1 MPAVNVNHILQLL
14 LGLALLN
21 VWAVRR
27 DRSTAY
33 RGGVA
38 TSLREEF
45 DAYGLPSA
53 AFYIVGL
60 LKVMAGVIFL
70 AGLVWPVPVKLAA
83 VVVAVLMVGAIL
95 MHVKIK
101 DPFRK
106 SVPAAVLLALSV
118 TLALRT

>member
-1 MPAVNVNHILQLL
+1 MPAVNLNHILQLIIG
-14 LGLALLN
+14 LGLLN

-27 DRSTAY
+27 TRATGY

-53 AFYIVGL
+53 AFYVVGL
-60 LKVMAGVIFL
+60 LKVAAGVILL
-70 AGLVWPVPVKLAA
+70 AGLLWPTPVKLSAE
-83 VVVAVLMVGAIL
+83 VVAVLMVGAII

-101 DPFRK
+101 DPVIK
-106 SVPAAVLLALSV
+106 SVPAVIMLTMCVALAM
-118 TLALRT
+118 RT